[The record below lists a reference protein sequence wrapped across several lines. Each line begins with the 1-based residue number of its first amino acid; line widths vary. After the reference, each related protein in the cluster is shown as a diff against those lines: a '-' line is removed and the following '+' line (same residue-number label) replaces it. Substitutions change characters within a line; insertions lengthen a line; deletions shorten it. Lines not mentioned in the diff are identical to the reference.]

1 MLEAMNLQPR
11 TPGGENDNE
20 DAVFGRRKALAR
32 TPPPSAPPASNGTS
46 VFNFGADGNDVQKS
60 HSDPLDMLKCLGIR
74 ARELV
79 KRMNDKRHI
88 DIPMKELAMKVVA
101 LQALVLKNLEKDQ
114 CSSTGVTSTGTQT
127 SPGPANSGAKR
138 LRESPQVSTRNS
150 PPKKQKGAR
159 QKQPT
164 NLINIPDQGNDE
176 STPTVTVDR
185 SATPAAKKQL
195 QWQQVGPKAIKKKAQ
210 REPRPDAIIIQPQ
223 ENLSYSDILRL
234 VTRRQDNKL
243 KEVGDNV
250 SRIRK
255 TMKGELLLELNG
267 ASKNNTNIS
276 NALGLQSGIRT
287 VTQESCLEI
296 RDLDSLAT
304 KEDIVAAIA
313 AETGVPCV
321 DTESVKSLRQ
331 SFAGTQLA
339 IVCLNPALA
348 KALLQVGKLKIG
360 WTRCQVRERISQRRC
375 YRCLEFGH
383 LANRCTSTVDRTGL
397 CLRCGVNG
405 HKAASCSSE
414 PKCFH
419 CMENNRQDCNH
430 FAGSKRCPSSNS
442 GASKIF
448 QQ

>member
-1 MLEAMNLQPR
+1 MNLQPR

-164 NLINIPDQGNDE
+164 NLINIPDQRNDE

-243 KEVGDNV
+243 KEMSGPRAD
-250 SRIRK
+250 ITK
-255 TMKGELLLELNG
+255 T
-267 ASKNNTNIS
+267 
-276 NALGLQSGIRT
+276 
-287 VTQESCLEI
+287 
-296 RDLDSLAT
+296 
-304 KEDIVAAIA
+304 
-313 AETGVPCV
+313 
-321 DTESVKSLRQ
+321 
-331 SFAGTQLA
+331 
-339 IVCLNPALA
+339 
-348 KALLQVGKLKIG
+348 LLQVPGVWSPGKSVYEYRG
-360 WTRCQVRERISQRRC
+360 PHWTLSQVRAIVGELFPRMNDDIDSASYLQ
-375 YRCLEFGH
+375 LEQQDNSA
-383 LANRCTSTVDRTGL
+383 LAEVSPEEE
-397 CLRCGVNG
+397 
-405 HKAASCSSE
+405 S
-414 PKCFH
+414 
-419 CMENNRQDCNH
+419 
-430 FAGSKRCPSSNS
+430 AGSGLNQKQCPEACPLTSP
-442 GASKIF
+442 
-448 QQ
+448 

>member
-101 LQALVLKNLEKDQ
+101 LQALVLKNLEKI
-114 CSSTGVTSTGTQT
+114 SALRLA
-127 SPGPANSGAKR
+127 SPRLELDKSGA
-138 LRESPQVSTRNS
+138 S
-150 PPKKQKGAR
+150 KQWCKTTAR
-159 QKQPT
+159 VASNQR
-164 NLINIPDQGNDE
+164 NDE

-267 ASKNNTNIS
+267 ASKNNTAKLKDDIS

-304 KEDIVAAIA
+304 KETLYRNCSRDWR
-313 AETGVPCV
+313 
-321 DTESVKSLRQ
+321 SL
-331 SFAGTQLA
+331 
-339 IVCLNPALA
+339 C
-348 KALLQVGKLKIG
+348 
-360 WTRCQVRERISQRRC
+360 
-375 YRCLEFGH
+375 
-383 LANRCTSTVDRTGL
+383 
-397 CLRCGVNG
+397 
-405 HKAASCSSE
+405 
-414 PKCFH
+414 
-419 CMENNRQDCNH
+419 
-430 FAGSKRCPSSNS
+430 
-442 GASKIF
+442 
-448 QQ
+448 